1 MKIAGY
7 IFLVLGGLGTILGF
21 IGIATGQTGANLSGL
36 GPLVLGA
43 FLLSQ
48 ANKKEEEERKKKKW
62 KEGDSNTD

>member
-7 IFLVLGGLGTILGF
+7 ILVGLGGLSTVMGF
-21 IGIATGQTGANLSGL
+21 IGIVGGYKGANLGGL
-36 GPLVLGA
+36 MPLVLGA

-62 KEGDSNTD
+62 KEDNQQN